1 MNTSVTFVDADVSI
15 DARIRGSIP
24 PTRGERFWL
33 KSSETNFNLLDIFFL
48 FRDVFLF
55 FSFLTLI
62 AVEILTLG
70 RGAGCIIL
78 LFFIFFFRS
87 IFDENGGPVHSRNL

>member
-33 KSSETNFNLLDIFFL
+33 KSFETNFNLLDIFFL
-48 FRDVFLF
+48 FRDVFF
-55 FSFLTLI
+55 IFSFLTLI
-62 AVEILTLG
+62 AKKNFNVGG
-70 RGAGCIIL
+70 RAGCIIL
-78 LFFIFFFRS
+78 LFFIFFDRYSTRS
-87 IFDENGGPVHSRNL
+87 GPVHSRNL